1 MALASYDE
9 LRKVDV
15 SEWVEKRDGA
25 DYLNWAKVVDLLHEY
40 GANTV
45 YFEPVVNEYTGSSL
59 FMTEQSFTDSKGNV
73 NRVYETAVKIVID
86 DLEFIQRGP
95 VTNGSN
101 PVKDN
106 SMSQQRLWNCQTRLF
121 VKGVAIR
128 TGLGFNLWLKEEEKN
143 EKDNWEDDLSK
154 HDIFK
159 IKERCQIIYT
169 QKLKEGLSVKEI
181 AERLHKSEDE
191 VKAIFSY
198 FDTLN
203 NFERDL
209 SNIDTKSR

>member
-1 MALASYDE
+1 MLKSYEE

-15 SEWVEKRDGA
+15 SKFVDDRDGPK
-25 DYLNWAKVVDLLHEY
+25 YLNWAKVVDLLHEN
-40 GANTV
+40 GAEKV
-45 YFEPVVNEYTGSSL
+45 YFEPIVNEKTGSSL
-59 FMTEQSFTDSKGNV
+59 FMTEQVFTDSKNNT

-95 VTNGSN
+95 VTNGAN

-106 SMSQQRLWNCQTRLF
+106 SMTQQRLWNCQTRLF

-128 TGLGFNLWLKEEEKN
+128 TGLGFNLWLDEEEKN
-143 EKDNWEDDLSK
+143 EKETWEDDINK

-159 IKERCQIIYT
+159 IKERCQIAYT
-169 QKLKEGLSVKEI
+169 KKIKLGLTTKEI
-181 AERLHKSEDE
+181 AQKLNRTEDE
-191 VKAIFSY
+191 VKALFSY
-198 FDTLN
+198 FDTLS

-209 SNIDTKSR
+209 NNIDSK

>member
-1 MALASYDE
+1 MLKSYEE

-15 SEWVEKRDGA
+15 SKWVEQRDGA
-25 DYLNWAKVVDLLHEY
+25 DYLNWAKVVDLLHEN
-40 GANTV
+40 GAEKV
-45 YFEPVVNEYTGSSL
+45 YFEPVANELTGSSL
-59 FMTEQSFTDSKGNV
+59 YMTERKFEDSKV
-73 NRVYETAVKIVID
+73 NINQVYETAVKIVID

-128 TGLGFNLWLKEEEKN
+128 TGLGFDLWLKEELKDSKN
-143 EKDNWEDDLSK
+143 NWEDDLSR

-159 IKERCQIIYT
+159 IKE
-169 QKLKEGLSVKEI
+169 
-181 AERLHKSEDE
+181 
-191 VKAIFSY
+191 
-198 FDTLN
+198 
-203 NFERDL
+203 
-209 SNIDTKSR
+209 

>member
-1 MALASYDE
+1 MALASYEE

-15 SEWVEKRDGA
+15 SEWVEQRDGA
-25 DYLNWAKVVDLLHEY
+25 DYLNWAKVVDLLHEN
-40 GANTV
+40 GAEKV
-45 YFEPVVNEYTGSSL
+45 YFEPVANSETGSSL
-59 FMTEQSFTDSKGNV
+59 FMTEQVFTDSKGNT

-86 DLEFIQRGP
+86 GLVFIQRGP

-106 SMSQQRLWNCQTRLF
+106 SMTQQRLWNCQTRLF

-169 QKLKEGLSVKEI
+169 QKLKEGLTVKEI

-198 FDTLN
+198 FDTLS